1 VRNHHGAHRHAPWPE
16 PIAAA
21 VGGQAIDLKVVAEP
35 GTETAVYR
43 SKNLQTGAS
52 MDRETLNEMVKLKF
66 AARKAGGPEID
77 LVKLAGD
84 AAYAARI
91 LSAIEN
97 LPDESLVLL
106 AMTLRDKFGL
116 LAARPQPVAETGAPQ
131 PRYLSGARS

>member
-1 VRNHHGAHRHAPWPE
+1 
-16 PIAAA
+16 
-21 VGGQAIDLKVVAEP
+21 
-35 GTETAVYR
+35 
-43 SKNLQTGAS
+43 

-84 AAYAARI
+84 ASYAARI

-116 LAARPQPVAETGAPQ
+116 LAARPQAVAETGAPP